1 MAITQEQVEKL
12 KKGDTLRYTTH
23 TGYGKDHIDA
33 KVTVMSIG
41 SLCLLVKVVEV
52 FSKGEAN
59 RICDGGTAIAIFDQ
73 LSVLPK

>member
-1 MAITQEQVEKL
+1 MALAQEQVEKL
-12 KKGDTLRYTTH
+12 KEGDTLRYTAY
-23 TGYGKDHIDA
+23 TGNEKDHIDA

-41 SLCLLVKVVEV
+41 PLCLLVKVVEV

-59 RICDGGTAIAIFDQ
+59 RTCDGGTVIAIFDQ